1 MKTLF
6 VISTLLAILGGQSF
20 AGELPHPNLLIILT
34 DDMGYADLK
43 AFGDSE
49 IPTPHLDRL
58 AAEGTKFTSAYT
70 AARTM
75 SGLEMI

>member
-1 MKTLF
+1 MMKN
-6 VISTLLAILGGQSF
+6 LLAIVTCLLGLAWPAPASQK
-20 AGELPHPNLLIILT
+20 PNLLIIFT

-70 AARTM
+70 VAPICET
-75 SGLEMI
+75 INKQP